1 MPNLPNIRR
10 GRQRDADPVPASAP
24 RAPDIQ
30 RHDAHGLTWI
40 HIENPGDAE
49 VRWLA
54 ENHDFHPLD
63 LEDVQSR
70 RRQRAKIDA
79 YDEYIFVVL
88 HFPRFNKGTGRLQP
102 EELNVFVADGLI
114 ITIPNEP
121 LKPLSAL
128 FSRVQDPDEAA
139 RLMRKGSGYLFYAIL
154 DTMAD
159 YGFPILDKISFKLDT
174 IEEEMFEGRNEDLVR
189 DISLVKQEILNYRKT
204 IKPQRAVFRGL
215 ERYALKYAAEDL
227 ELYYDDIVDKV
238 ERAYDLLENYREVAD
253 ALEATNESVLT
264 HRLNAMVKFLTVLSA
279 FVLPLTLIVG
289 FYGMNIDVLP
299 FAGSGG
305 LSLVVTLGLMGTAAA
320 GIFIFFRHRRWL

>member
-1 MPNLPNIRR
+1 MPSLPNIRR
-10 GRQRDADPVPASAP
+10 GRQRATEPAPVPARP
-24 RAPDIQ
+24 EPDVQ

-40 HIENPGDAE
+40 HIESPGEAE

-79 YDEYIFVVL
+79 YDDYIFVVL
-88 HFPRFNKGTGRLQP
+88 HFPRFDKRTGRLQP
-102 EELNVFVADGLI
+102 EELNVFVADGLV

-128 FSRVQDPDEAA
+128 FARVQDPDEAA
-139 RLMRKGSGYLFYAIL
+139 KIMRKGSGYLFYAIL
-154 DTMAD
+154 DTMVD

-174 IEEEMFEGRNEDLVR
+174 IEEEMFAGRNEDLVR
-189 DISLVKQEILNYRKT
+189 DISQAKQEVLNYRKT

-238 ERAYDLLENYREVAD
+238 ERIYELLENYREVAD

-299 FAGSGG
+299 FADSGG
-305 LSLVVTLGLMGTAAA
+305 LSLLVTLGLMLAAA
-320 GIFIFFRHRRWL
+320 GGIFILFRHRRWL